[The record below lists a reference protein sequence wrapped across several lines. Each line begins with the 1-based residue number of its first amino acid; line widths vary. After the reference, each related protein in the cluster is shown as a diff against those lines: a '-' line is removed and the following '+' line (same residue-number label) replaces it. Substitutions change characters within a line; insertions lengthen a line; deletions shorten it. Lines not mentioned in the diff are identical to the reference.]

1 MRIPND
7 HWLINKPIAH
17 RGLWGGDIVENSLTA
32 YKNAVEKGF
41 AIEID
46 LWASSDGTLFSF
58 HDDNLLR
65 MTGVDRKIY
74 DCDDEFLHSLTLLQ
88 SDQKIPTFRDIL
100 FTVNG
105 KVPLLIEIKDQPDK
119 FIVERVL
126 DELDEYQGEFAIQSF
141 NPKYVQKVKKIAPHV
156 IRGVLGTNYVEGVSP
171 FIRFVLKRMPLNR
184 KVKPDFISYN
194 KLGLPLKKRKTKDK
208 VVLAWTIQSKEE
220 LEKYGEHCD
229 NYIFEFFIP

>member
-1 MRIPND
+1 MRISDN
-7 HWLINKPIAH
+7 HWLLNTPIAH
-17 RGLWGGDIVENSLTA
+17 RGLWGEDIVENSLIA
-32 YKNAVEKGF
+32 YKNAVDKGF

-46 LWASSDGTLFSF
+46 LWASKDGTLFSF

-65 MTGVDRKIY
+65 MTGVDKKIY
-74 DCDDEFLHSLTLLQ
+74 DCDDEFLKSLKLGN
-88 SDQKIPTFRDIL
+88 SDQKIPTFREVL

-126 DELDEYQGEFAIQSF
+126 DELDEYQGGFAIQSF
-141 NPKYVQKVKKIAPHV
+141 NPKYMQKVKKIAPHV

-171 FIRFVLKRMPLNR
+171 FIRFVLKHMPLNH

-194 KLGLPLKKRKTKDK
+194 KLGLPLKKRKTKNK
-208 VVLAWTIQSKEE
+208 IVLGWTIQSKEE
-220 LEKYGEHCD
+220 IEKYKDYFD
-229 NYIFEFFIP
+229 NFIFEFFIP